1 MAGTDSTFQCPNCG
15 GVIDYDGAGIT
26 VRCSF
31 CGNSVVV
38 PEELRPKPVPGP
50 DSSAVP
56 VQIYI
61 QPPASGA
68 APARTGASGGGWI
81 WIAVAGVVI
90 LTIVVGLILSRP
102 EVRASLGLAAATV
115 TPTPTSLPSPTPIA
129 RSVLSFGQEGSGAG
143 YFNDPRSL
151 AVDAQ
156 GRMFVGEF
164 KPGRIQAF
172 AADGTFLWQQN
183 VPGSSDY
190 VGGLAADLQGRLYA
204 VVGRNIAVYDAASG
218 TLLATWKP
226 GAQQIGYYQALAV
239 TPQGDVLAVMEREL
253 VRLDAQGKLLMQVG
267 GLQEDF
273 LKIVGA
279 QDSAGSITGMAVDG
293 TGNIYV
299 SVSGGFV
306 LKLAADGSLI
316 DRLNGVAAGE
326 AINAIAVDGQGRVAW
341 GYSDQLALTDGS
353 GRVLGE
359 FKSGSLIDMEFNLKG
374 QLVGLHTLPPKVDV
388 FSFGP

>member
-1 MAGTDSTFQCPNCG
+1 MTTDSTFQCPNCG
-15 GVIDYDGAGIT
+15 GTIDYNGAGIT
-26 VRCSF
+26 VRCTF
-31 CGNSVVV
+31 CGNSVMV
-38 PEELRPKPVPGP
+38 PEELRPKPAPMP
-50 DSSAVP
+50 DSSASQ

-68 APARTGASGGGWI
+68 APARTRASSGGGI
-81 WIAVAGVVI
+81 WIGIGVLV
-90 LTIVVGLILSRP
+90 LLAIVGGLLLSQP
-102 EVRASLGLAAATV
+102 GVRSRLGLAAATL
-115 TPTPTSLPSPTPIA
+115 TPTPTPLPSPTPIA

-156 GRMFVGEF
+156 GRIFVGDYL
-164 KPGRIQAF
+164 PGRIQAF
-172 AADGTFLWQQN
+172 AADGTFLWQQS
-183 VPGSSDY
+183 VTGKSDY
-190 VGGLAADLQGRLYA
+190 VAALAADLQGRLYA
-204 VVGRNIAVYDAASG
+204 VVGGNIDVYDAASG
-218 TLLATWKP
+218 TMLSTWKP
-226 GAQQIGYYQALAV
+226 GAQQVGYYQALAV

-273 LKIVGA
+273 IKIVGA
-279 QDSAGSITGMAVDG
+279 QDSAGNITGMAVDG
-293 TGNIYV
+293 SGNIYV

-341 GYSDQLALTDGS
+341 AYSDQVALTDGS
-353 GRVLGE
+353 GRLVSQ
-359 FKSGSLIDMEFNLKG
+359 FKSGSLIGMQFNLKG
-374 QLVGLHTLPPKVDV
+374 QLVGLHTLPPKVEV